1 MKRNLRFNEITERSL
16 IFGSTFIKKYFALIK
31 CLIFLIH
38 FNYNN
43 YCYSI
48 VLSFYLEACF
58 ANTRYTTLNYKQFFF
73 FLNVQLM
80 RKSNNNTLISRSR
93 QVQSFQWKSSQPTKN
108 SVQKCLC
115 VAIRGNFKSV
125 IVAAIL
131 AFLCMLESRFI
142 GSFLSRN
149 QFGNRANDAVALLP
163 SLCLSLVIHAIPCV
177 FISFKGHDRNF
188 RNKEEKE
195 IQFDTFSF
203 SHTLYTSP
211 FTFYSSW

>member
-1 MKRNLRFNEITERSL
+1 MEIFATYEKFCTEVPMCCDSRKLQIRYRCCDFS
-16 IFGSTFIKKYFALIK
+16 
-31 CLIFLIH
+31 
-38 FNYNN
+38 
-43 YCYSI
+43 
-48 VLSFYLEACF
+48 VL
-58 ANTRYTTLNYKQFFF
+58 
-73 FLNVQLM
+73 
-80 RKSNNNTLISRSR
+80 
-93 QVQSFQWKSSQPTKN
+93 
-108 SVQKCLC
+108 
-115 VAIRGNFKSV
+115 
-125 IVAAIL
+125 
-131 AFLCMLESRFI
+131 MLESRFI

-211 FTFYSSW
+211 FTFLFFLVIFYISIFHDKTRSDECNTPSRECGPT